1 MPTLEL
7 PALYTDTVASIVAVS
22 RPLLANRDPGPGEI
36 GVLLESAIAL
46 EIIDP
51 GTDGI
56 DRVGTRVWVDGELAF
71 DGNSVPELQPGF
83 DGPQTGVTETLDTLT
98 IVLDPATAFL
108 SEALVAVRVVSQ
120 TNGGVHSLDQSYTF
134 SAEDRTAPRVV
145 SAQATSQREVQIGFD
160 EEIVVTSATGF
171 AFEALAFPAVPI
183 LPVDA
188 LATGTTV
195 TLTIDTEMSP
205 NVPYRVVVSGVADVF
220 GNAVLAKDNTTTFL
234 GFRPS
239 RPASRRIDLWSML
252 PLHNRRTDD
261 TGDLWRF
268 IACLQET
275 LDLLLAEVDRYPD
288 IFDLERAPGSF
299 LDLLLRDLGNPFPFE
314 LDELAKR
321 RLASVLV
328 EMYRQKGTAIGIENA
343 IRFFLGIDITA
354 ITAFTGTTLV
364 LGESELGVDWELG
377 PSNLFAR
384 YAFDVEVD
392 VPLSDTERRQI
403 RAIVD
408 YLKPAH
414 THFVD
419 LIEPGIPPTFDHWEL
434 GVSKLGVETELH

>member
-7 PALYTDTVASIVAVS
+7 PALYADTVASIVAVF

-36 GVLLESAIAL
+36 GVVLESAIAL

-51 GTDGI
+51 GIDGI
-56 DRVGTRVWVDGELAF
+56 DRAGTRVWVDGELAF
-71 DGNSVPELQPGF
+71 DGSSVPELQPGF
-83 DGPQTGVTETLDTLT
+83 DGPRAGVTETLDTLR
-98 IVLDPATAFL
+98 IVIDPATAFL

-120 TNGGVHSLDQSYTF
+120 ANGGVHVLDQSYTF
-134 SAEDRTAPRVV
+134 RAEDRTAPRVV
-145 SAQATSQREVQIGFD
+145 SAQAISQREVQIGFD
-160 EEIVVTSATGF
+160 EEIEVTGATGF
-171 AFEALAFPAVPI
+171 SFEAMSLPAVPI
-183 LPVDA
+183 SPVGA

-195 TLTIDTEMSP
+195 TLIIDTEMSP
-205 NVPYRVVVSGVADVF
+205 DVPYRVVVSGVADVF
-220 GNAVLAKDNTTTFL
+220 GNAVLAPDNTTTFL
-234 GFRPS
+234 
-239 RPASRRIDLWSML
+239 
-252 PLHNRRTDD
+252 
-261 TGDLWRF
+261 GDLWRF
-268 IACLQET
+268 IACLQEAF
-275 LDLLLAEVDRYPD
+275 DLLLAEVDRYPD

-299 LDLLLRDLGNPFPFE
+299 LDLILRDLGNPFPFE

-364 LGESELGVDWELG
+364 LGEAELGVDWELG
-377 PSNLFAR
+377 PSDLFAR

-434 GVSKLGVETELH
+434 GVSELGVETELH